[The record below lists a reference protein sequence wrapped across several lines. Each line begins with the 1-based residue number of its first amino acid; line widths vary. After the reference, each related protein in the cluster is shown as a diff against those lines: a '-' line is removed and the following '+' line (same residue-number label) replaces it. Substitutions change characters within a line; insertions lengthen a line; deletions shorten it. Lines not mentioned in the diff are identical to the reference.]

1 MLILACDLAT
11 NSGFAIGNAGEKPR
25 SWAMRLRSDGDDPER
40 AFKRLGIEL
49 RDLFMMEKPDLIVVE
64 TPISMGGMV
73 ERDDQ
78 SARGFRF
85 KSRPETIYILT
96 GLVGVV
102 FGIAGPY
109 GIPARK
115 VNVQT
120 VRKHFLGVARPS
132 GDPKK
137 LTVARCHMLG
147 LMARDC
153 KDDNRADAIALHDY
167 AAATFGRA
175 IPAQLILHGET
186 PEPETIESVF
196 GGRAP

>member
-11 NSGFAIGNAGEKPR
+11 NAGFAIGNAGEKPR
-25 SWAMRLRSDGDDPER
+25 SWSKRLRSTDDDPER
-40 AFKRLGIEL
+40 AFKRLGIDL

-64 TPISMGGMV
+64 APISMGGMV
-73 ERDDQ
+73 ERDDKNP
-78 SARGFRF
+78 RGFKF
-85 KSRPETIYILT
+85 KSKPETIYILT

-109 GIPARK
+109 GIAARK

-120 VRKHFLGVARPS
+120 VRRHFLGVARPA
-132 GDPKK
+132 DPKK
-137 LTVARCHMLG
+137 ATVARCHMLG
-147 LMARDC
+147 LMPRDC

-167 AAATFGRA
+167 AAATYARA
-175 IPAQLILHGET
+175 IPSQLILHGET
-186 PEPETIESVF
+186 PAPETIESVF